1 MDFIKDIAK
10 TLKSKLDNFDI
21 EELESMIEVPPNTE
35 MGDYAFPCFKLAKEY
50 KKSPNM
56 IAADIAENLV
66 FDQPIHKVD
75 SLGGY
80 VNFFINK
87 QIWAEETI
95 KKVLTEGDNFG
106 RSTYGELKNALVE
119 FSSPNI
125 AKPFHIGHIRTTVI
139 GHSLFRIYEFM
150 GFNAIALNHLGDYG
164 TQFGK
169 LIVAYKA
176 WGNRDI
182 IEKDP
187 INELLKIYIKFHEE
201 AEKAP
206 ELEDE
211 ARSWFKKLEDGDEE
225 AVSLWQWMR
234 DVSLKEFNKV
244 YDLLGIAFNSF
255 DGESF
260 YSDKMP
266 RAIKMMEDKG
276 ILKDS
281 QGAKIVDLE
290 PYNMPPALIMKKDGS
305 TLYITRDIAAAIYRK
320 ETYDFYKNVYV
331 VGTPQELHFRQ
342 WKKVLELMGF
352 EWAKDCIHVQFG
364 TVSLEDGTLS
374 TRQGR
379 VVFLL
384 DVLNKAINKTKEII
398 QEKNPNLENI
408 DTVAKQVGVGAIIF
422 QELSN
427 SRIKDYQFSWERT
440 LSFEGETGPYVQY
453 SHARCCSLIEKS
465 KHLPSL
471 EVNYDLL
478 ADNMDAMEVI
488 RVLTTFEDVL
498 MRSYLRN
505 EPHHVARFALD
516 LAQSFNKFYHDNHI
530 LNEDEEIQ
538 KAFIA
543 LVDSARIGLNNSLYL
558 LGMEAPRK
566 M

>member
-1 MDFIKDIAK
+1 MNFKKEIAQI
-10 TLKSKLDNFDI
+10 LKQEIVNFEIDEMEAMVEI
-21 EELESMIEVPPNTE
+21 PPNTD
-35 MGDYAFPCFKLAKEY
+35 MGDYAFPCFRLAKEFR
-50 KKSPNM
+50 KSPNE
-56 IAADIAENLV
+56 IAKDLAEKLTLSGSIERAVN
-66 FDQPIHKVD
+66 
-75 SLGGY
+75 LGGY
-80 VNFFINK
+80 VNFFVNK
-87 QIWAEETI
+87 KIWMESLLHR
-95 KKVLTEGDNFG
+95 VLKEKDDFG
-106 RSTYGELKNALVE
+106 RSDFGQKKNTLIE

-139 GHSLFRIYEFM
+139 GHSLFRIYDFL

-169 LIVAYKA
+169 LIVAFKA
-176 WGNRDI
+176 WGNKEV

-187 INELLKIYIKFHEE
+187 INELLKIYVQFHQE
-201 AEKAP
+201 AEVHP

-211 ARSWFKKLEDGDEE
+211 ARAWFKKLEDGDEE
-225 AVSLWQWMR
+225 AYALWKWMR

-244 YDLLGIAFNSF
+244 YDILGIRFDSF

-266 RAIKMMEDKG
+266 KVIQEMEDKG
-276 ILKDS
+276 IMQDS

-290 PYNMPPALIMKKDGS
+290 AYGMPPALIMKKDGS
-305 TLYITRDIAAAIYRK
+305 TLYITRDLAAAIYRK
-320 ETYDFYKNVYV
+320 ETYDFFKNVYV

-342 WKKVLELMGF
+342 WKKVLELMGH

-379 VVFLL
+379 VVFLE
-384 DVLNKAINKTKEII
+384 DVLNKAIEKTKEII
-398 QEKNPNLENI
+398 EEKNPNLENM
-408 DTVAKQVGVGAIIF
+408 DEVAKQVGVGAIVY

-440 LSFEGETGPYVQY
+440 LSFEGETGPYIQY
-453 SHARCCSLIEKS
+453 AHARCCSLLEKS
-465 KHLPSL
+465 ALAPSV
-471 EVNYDLL
+471 EINYELL
-478 ADNMDAMEVI
+478 ANNKDAMSII
-488 RVLTTFEDVL
+488 RVLTSFDDIL
-498 MRSYLRN
+498 MRAYLKN
-505 EPHHVARFALD
+505 EPHHIAGFAFD

-530 LNEDEEIQ
+530 LTESEEVR
-538 KAFIA
+538 KAYIS
-543 LVDSARIGLNNSLYL
+543 LVEAVRIGLQNSLYL
-558 LGMEAPRK
+558 LGIESPRK